1 MDIWHFHGEYLLS
14 TRTMAVYN
22 LYVFDKYG
30 VMLFYN
36 EWNRLK
42 KSGMTQEEVNELP
55 SVASSLI
62 LSP

>member
-1 MDIWHFHGEYLLS
+1 
-14 TRTMAVYN
+14 MAVYN

-55 SVASSLI
+55 SVAPFLT